1 MLRQGNCVKR
11 ITASG
16 GGNLEAPSGKS
27 YLVRRL
33 YAEPSSSDTFL
44 TLRVDRKTVGAYRI
58 GGKSGN
64 HLSFLTEGNIK
75 RNLMEF
81 LEKAGINVAIPIA
94 EGQTFNVSRYAEAGE
109 VVIVYD
115 QYDAGDIR
123 ADMPNGSDAKEYT
136 FVQYLNNSATKAVS
150 GDLLMD
156 ESNSPAEFPDF
167 PASAVVPA
175 RHKIDIL
182 GLAGHPT
189 GHKTTG
195 DNYILSTF
203 VKMIKDRET
212 LFDEDRAGI
221 VFRAKKPSE
230 DKTMYRID
238 FSLIGAC
245 VMSHYSQS
253 DEISADPLMF
263 EPALHFEAGEEL
275 LVYVTF
281 ELTGT
286 DTLAVDT
293 VDLAAIMHVAIA

>member
-1 MLRQGNCVKR
+1 MLKQGGCVKR

-16 GGNLEAPSGKS
+16 GGDLVVPAGKS
-27 YLVRRL
+27 YLVRRI
-33 YAEPSSSDTFL
+33 YAEPSGSDTFL

-64 HLSFLTEGNIK
+64 HLSFLTEGNFK

-81 LEKAGINVAIPIA
+81 LESIGVNVTIPVA
-94 EGQTFNVSRYAEAGE
+94 EGQTFNVSRYAETGE
-109 VVIVYD
+109 VIIVYD
-115 QYDAGDIR
+115 KYDAGDIR
-123 ADMPNGSDAKEYT
+123 ADMPNGSDSKEYI
-136 FVQYLNNSATKAVS
+136 FIQYMNNSATKAVS
-150 GDLLMD
+150 GDLQMD

-167 PASAVVPA
+167 PCGAVVPA
-175 RHKIDIL
+175 RHKVEIL

-245 VMSHYSQS
+245 VMSSYSQS
-253 DEISADPLMF
+253 DEISADPYMF
-263 EPALHFEAGEEL
+263 EPALQFSAGEEL

-286 DTLAVDT
+286 DTLPVDV
-293 VDLAAIMHVAIA
+293 VDLAAIMKVTVE

>member
-1 MLRQGNCVKR
+1 MLIQGSCVKR

-16 GGNLEAPSGKS
+16 GGDLVVPAGKS
-27 YLVRRL
+27 YLVRRI
-33 YAEPSSSDTFL
+33 YAEPSSNDTFL
-44 TLRVDRKTVGAYRI
+44 TLRVDRKTVGVYRI

-64 HLSFLTEGNIK
+64 HLSFLTEGNIL

-81 LEKAGINVAIPIA
+81 LERKEVNVTIPVA
-94 EGQTFNVSRYAEAGE
+94 EGQTFNVSRYAETGE

-115 QYDAGDIR
+115 QYSAGDIR
-123 ADMPNGSDAKEYT
+123 SDMPNGSDAKEYT
-136 FVQYLNNSATKAVS
+136 FIQYMNNSATKAVS
-150 GDLLMD
+150 GDLEMD

-167 PASAVVPA
+167 PCSAVVPA
-175 RHKIDIL
+175 RHTIDIL

-195 DNYILSTF
+195 DNYILSSF
-203 VKMIKDRET
+203 VKMIKNRET

-221 VFRAKKPSE
+221 IFRAKKPSE

-253 DEISADPLMF
+253 DEISADPYMF
-263 EPALHFEAGEEL
+263 EPALRFASGEEL
-275 LVYVTF
+275 LVYVSF
-281 ELTGT
+281 VLTGS
-286 DTLAVDT
+286 DTLLADT
-293 VDLAAIMHVAIA
+293 VDLAAIMRVIVE

>member
-1 MLRQGNCVKR
+1 MLIQGNCVKR

-16 GGNLEAPSGKS
+16 GGNLVVPAGKS
-27 YLVRRL
+27 YLVRLL
-33 YAEPSSSDTFL
+33 YAEPSGNDTFL
-44 TLRVDRKTVGAYRI
+44 TLRIDRKTVGAYRI

-81 LEKAGINVAIPIA
+81 LTASGINVTIPVA
-94 EGQTFNVSRYAEAGE
+94 EGQTFSVSRYAETGE
-109 VVIVYD
+109 VIVVYD

-123 ADMPNGSDAKEYT
+123 ADMPNGSDAKQYT
-136 FVQYLNNSATKAVS
+136 FIQYLNNSATKAVS

-175 RHKIDIL
+175 RHTIDIL

-189 GHKTTG
+189 GHKTSG

-245 VMSHYSQS
+245 VMSSYSQS
-253 DEISADPLMF
+253 DEVSADPLMF
-263 EPALHFEAGEEL
+263 DPPLHFVAGEEL

-281 ELTGT
+281 ALTGS
-286 DTLAVDT
+286 DTLLADT
-293 VDLAAIMHVAIA
+293 VDLAAIMQVNLE

>member
-1 MLRQGNCVKR
+1 MLIQGNCVKR

-16 GGNLEAPSGKS
+16 GGNLEVPSGKS
-27 YLVRRL
+27 YLVKRL
-33 YAEPSSSDTFL
+33 YAEPSSNDTFL

-81 LEKAGINVAIPIA
+81 LQKAGVNVTIPVA
-94 EGQTFNVSRYAEAGE
+94 EGQTFNVSRYAETGE

-115 QYDAGDIR
+115 QYNAGDIR
-123 ADMPNGSDAKEYT
+123 SDMPNGSDAKEYT
-136 FVQYLNNSATKAVS
+136 FIQYLNNSATKAIS

-175 RHKIDIL
+175 RHKVDIL

-245 VMSHYSQS
+245 VMSHYSQA

-263 EPALHFEAGEEL
+263 EPVLHFEAGEEL

-286 DTLAVDT
+286 DTLLADT
-293 VDLAAIMHVAIA
+293 VDLAAIMHVILA